1 MRAIL
6 PATFLVAAS
15 LLGAEGVVAPAP
27 VNQVV
32 ASADRTVTLAAAIDQ
47 ALARNLGLVIT
58 RLETARALDSVEQAE
73 ADFDPVFGW
82 SNRLSGAQSSFDRQ
96 NGNPAARDFSSDIS
110 LSRKFSWG
118 GTLTLGTGMTRLWA
132 DGGSLNS
139 TASNFDLG
147 TSLSYTQPLL
157 AGAGRAV
164 NLSALIAAKEGATRS
179 RLALRAAALD
189 LIRDTEVAYWSLAG
203 ARTLVALRETS
214 LRSAESLL
222 EQVQTKRRLGD
233 ATALE
238 ELQAAADVANQKV
251 AVLNAKQAVD
261 GAEMRLRRTLGR
273 GDAAEIEQAV
283 LVEAIPSSA
292 VAAPEPF
299 ALWIRQ
305 AADFDFE
312 TAIQLSALAQANSSL
327 DAARQ
332 NDAAQLD
339 LTLSGANIG
348 PSVAGLNQA
357 HNGLRDASGWSN
369 SISFTYRLPL
379 GSRES
384 EAALRSAARARL
396 QAECRLADVRQTLVF
411 NARATWRDLEAARA
425 RVDSA
430 TSALALQ
437 RQSYEGERA
446 RYAAGQSDILRVL
459 QAQAALDAAQLN
471 WIQSSLDARSASAR
485 VARLDG
491 SLLAR
496 HGFTLEAAEAK
507 VGAGLPMDEPL
518 PPLSATP

>member
-1 MRAIL
+1 MRALI
-6 PATFLVAAS
+6 PASFLVAAS
-15 LLGAEGVVAPAP
+15 LLGAEGVVASAPAP
-27 VNQVV
+27 REALPP
-32 ASADRTVTLAAAIDQ
+32 ASTVTLSAAIDQ
-47 ALARNLGLVIT
+47 ALARNLGLAVT
-58 RLETARALDSVEQAE
+58 RLDAARSLDYVDQAE
-73 ADFDPVFGW
+73 AAFDPVFGW
-82 SNRLSGAQSSFDRQ
+82 SNRLSGGKSALDRQ
-96 NGNPAARDFSSDIS
+96 LGHPAAQDFSSDVS

-118 GTLTLGTGMTRLWA
+118 GTLTLGTGLTRLWSEGTNL
-132 DGGSLNS
+132 DT

-157 AGAGRAV
+157 AGGGRAV
-164 NLSALIAAKEGATRS
+164 NLANLIAAKEGATRS

-203 ARTLVALRETS
+203 ARTLVSLRETS

-251 AVLNAKQAVD
+251 AVLNAKQSVD

-273 GDAAEIEQAV
+273 GDAAEIEQPV
-283 LVEAIPSSA
+283 LVEPIPQA
-292 VAAPEPF
+292 TVPAPEPF
-299 ALWIRQ
+299 AQWIRQ
-305 AADFDFE
+305 AASFDFD
-312 TAIQLSALAQANSSL
+312 TAIQLSALAQANSAL
-327 DAARQ
+327 EAARQ
-332 NDAAQLD
+332 NDAPQLD
-339 LTLSGANIG
+339 LTLSGANHG
-348 PSVAGLNQA
+348 PSVAGLHQA
-357 HNGLRDASGWSN
+357 YEGLRDAAGWSN
-369 SISFTYRLPL
+369 SISLTYRVPL

-384 EAALRSAARARL
+384 EASLRAAGRARR
-396 QAECRLADVRQTLVF
+396 QAELRLADVRQNLVF

-471 WIQSSLDARSASAR
+471 WIQSLLDARSASAR

-491 SLLAR
+491 SLLVR
-496 HGFTLEAAEAK
+496 HGFTLESAEAK
-507 VGAGLPMDEPL
+507 VAGGLPTEEPL

>member
-1 MRAIL
+1 MRALI
-6 PATFLVAAS
+6 PASFLVAAS
-15 LLGAEGVVAPAP
+15 LLGAEGVVAAAPASREALP
-27 VNQVV
+27 P
-32 ASADRTVTLAAAIDQ
+32 ASTVTLSAAIDQ
-47 ALARNLGLVIT
+47 ALARNLGLAVT
-58 RLETARALDSVEQAE
+58 RLDAARSLDYVDQAD
-73 ADFDPVFGW
+73 AAFDPVFGW
-82 SNRLSGAQSSFDRQ
+82 SNRLSGGKSALDRQ
-96 NGNPAARDFSSDIS
+96 LGHPAAQDFSSDVS

-118 GTLTLGTGMTRLWA
+118 GTLTLGTGLTRLWSEGTNL
-132 DGGSLNS
+132 DT

-157 AGAGRAV
+157 AGGGRAV
-164 NLSALIAAKEGATRS
+164 NLANLIAAKEGATRS

-203 ARTLVALRETS
+203 ARTLVSLRETS

-251 AVLNAKQAVD
+251 AVLNAKQSVD

-273 GDAAEIEQAV
+273 GAAAEIEQPV
-283 LVEAIPSSA
+283 LVEPIPQA
-292 VAAPEPF
+292 TVPAPEPF
-299 ALWIRQ
+299 AQWIRQ
-305 AADFDFE
+305 AASFDFD
-312 TAIQLSALAQANSSL
+312 TAIQLSALAQANSAL
-327 DAARQ
+327 EAARQ
-332 NDAAQLD
+332 NDAPQLD
-339 LTLSGANIG
+339 LTLSGANHG
-348 PSVAGLNQA
+348 PSVAGLHQA
-357 HNGLRDASGWSN
+357 YEGLRDAAGWSN
-369 SISFTYRLPL
+369 SISLTYRVPL

-384 EAALRSAARARL
+384 EASLRAAGRARR
-396 QAECRLADVRQTLVF
+396 QAELRLADVRQNLVF

-471 WIQSSLDARSASAR
+471 WIQSLLDARSASAR

-491 SLLAR
+491 SLLVR
-496 HGFTLEAAEAK
+496 HGFTLESAEAK
-507 VGAGLPMDEPL
+507 VAGGLPAEEPL

>member
-1 MRAIL
+1 MRALI
-6 PATFLVAAS
+6 PASFLVAAS
-15 LLGAEGVVAPAP
+15 LLGAEGVVAAAPASREALP
-27 VNQVV
+27 P
-32 ASADRTVTLAAAIDQ
+32 ASTVTLSAAIDQ
-47 ALARNLGLVIT
+47 ALARNLGLAVT
-58 RLETARALDSVEQAE
+58 RLDAARSLDYVDQAD
-73 ADFDPVFGW
+73 AAFDPVFGW
-82 SNRLSGAQSSFDRQ
+82 SNRLSGGKSALDRQ
-96 NGNPAARDFSSDIS
+96 LGHPAAQDFSSDVS

-118 GTLTLGTGMTRLWA
+118 GTLTLGTGLTRLWSEGTNL
-132 DGGSLNS
+132 DT

-157 AGAGRAV
+157 AGGGRAV
-164 NLSALIAAKEGATRS
+164 NLANLIAAKEGATRS

-203 ARTLVALRETS
+203 ARTLVSLRETS

-251 AVLNAKQAVD
+251 AVLNAKQSVD

-273 GDAAEIEQAV
+273 GAAAEIEQPV
-283 LVEAIPSSA
+283 LVEPIPQA
-292 VAAPEPF
+292 NVPAPEPF
-299 ALWIRQ
+299 AQWIRQ
-305 AADFDFE
+305 AASFDFD
-312 TAIQLSALAQANSSL
+312 TAIQLSALAQANSAL
-327 DAARQ
+327 EAARQ
-332 NDAAQLD
+332 NDAPQLD
-339 LTLSGANIG
+339 LTLSGANHG
-348 PSVAGLNQA
+348 PSVAGLHQA
-357 HNGLRDASGWSN
+357 YEGLRDAAGWSN
-369 SISFTYRLPL
+369 SISLTYRVPL

-384 EAALRSAARARL
+384 EASLRAAGRARR
-396 QAECRLADVRQTLVF
+396 QAELRLADVRQNLVF

-471 WIQSSLDARSASAR
+471 WIQSLLDARSASAR

-491 SLLAR
+491 SLLVR
-496 HGFTLEAAEAK
+496 HGFTLESAEAK
-507 VGAGLPMDEPL
+507 VAGGLPAEEPL

>member
-1 MRAIL
+1 MRALI
-6 PATFLVAAS
+6 PASFLVAAS
-15 LLGAEGVVAPAP
+15 LLGADGVAAPATGERLGASP
-27 VNQVV
+27 QVV
-32 ASADRTVTLAAAIDQ
+32 TLSAAIDQ
-47 ALARNLGLVIT
+47 ALARNLGLAVT
-58 RLETARALDSVEQAE
+58 RLDASRSLDGVDQAE
-73 ADFDPVFGW
+73 AAFDPVFGW
-82 SNRLSGAQSSFDRQ
+82 SNRLSGGKSAANRLAGD
-96 NGNPAARDFSSDIS
+96 PAAQDFSSDLS

-118 GTLTLGTGMTRLWA
+118 GTLTLGTGMTRLWS
-132 DGGSLNS
+132 DGGDVNS
-139 TASNFDLG
+139 TASSFDLG

-203 ARTLVALRETS
+203 ARTLVSLRETS

-238 ELQAAADVANQKV
+238 ELQAAAEVANQKV
-251 AVLNAKQAVD
+251 AVLNAQQAVD

-273 GDAAEIEQAV
+273 GDAADIEQAV
-283 LVEAIPSSA
+283 LVEAIPQA
-292 VAAPEPF
+292 TVAAPEPF
-299 ALWIRQ
+299 APWIRK
-305 AADFDFE
+305 AASFDFD
-312 TAIQLSALAQANSSL
+312 TAIQLSALTQANSAL
-327 DAARQ
+327 EAARQ
-332 NDAAQLD
+332 NDAPQLD
-339 LTLSGANIG
+339 LTLSGANYG
-348 PSVAGLNQA
+348 PSVAGLHQA
-357 HNGLRDASGWSN
+357 YDGLRDAAGWSN
-369 SISFTYRLPL
+369 SISLTYRLPL

-384 EAALRSAARARL
+384 EAALSSAARARR
-396 QAECRLADVRQTLVF
+396 QAELRLADVRQSLVF

-459 QAQAALDAAQLN
+459 QAQAALDASQLN
-471 WIQSSLDARSASAR
+471 WIQSLLDARSASAR

-496 HGFTLEAAEAK
+496 HGFTLESAEAK
-507 VGAGLPMDEPL
+507 VAGGLSPEDPL
-518 PPLSATP
+518 PPLSETP

>member
-1 MRAIL
+1 MRALI
-6 PATFLVAAS
+6 PASFLVAAS
-15 LLGAEGVVAPAP
+15 LLGAEGVVAAAPASREALP
-27 VNQVV
+27 P
-32 ASADRTVTLAAAIDQ
+32 ASTVTLSAAIDQ
-47 ALARNLGLVIT
+47 ALARNLGLAVT
-58 RLETARALDSVEQAE
+58 RLDAARSLDYVDQAE
-73 ADFDPVFGW
+73 AAFDPVFGW
-82 SNRLSGAQSSFDRQ
+82 SNRLSGGKSALDRQ
-96 NGNPAARDFSSDIS
+96 LGHPAAQDFSSDVS

-118 GTLTLGTGMTRLWA
+118 GTLTLGTGLTRLWSEGTNL
-132 DGGSLNS
+132 DT

-157 AGAGRAV
+157 AGGGRAV
-164 NLSALIAAKEGATRS
+164 NLANLIAAKEGATRS

-203 ARTLVALRETS
+203 ARTLVSLRETS

-251 AVLNAKQAVD
+251 AVLNAKQSVD

-273 GDAAEIEQAV
+273 GDAAEIEQPV
-283 LVEAIPSSA
+283 LVEPIPQA
-292 VAAPEPF
+292 TVPAPEPF
-299 ALWIRQ
+299 AQWIRQ
-305 AADFDFE
+305 AASFDFD
-312 TAIQLSALAQANSSL
+312 TAIQLSALAQANSAL
-327 DAARQ
+327 EAARQ
-332 NDAAQLD
+332 NDAPQLD
-339 LTLSGANIG
+339 LTLSGANHG
-348 PSVAGLNQA
+348 PSVAGLHQA
-357 HNGLRDASGWSN
+357 YEGLRDAAGWSN
-369 SISFTYRLPL
+369 SISLTYRVPL

-384 EAALRSAARARL
+384 EASLRAAGRARR
-396 QAECRLADVRQTLVF
+396 QAELRLADVRQNLVF

-471 WIQSSLDARSASAR
+471 WIQSLLDARTASAR

-491 SLLAR
+491 SLLVR
-496 HGFTLEAAEAK
+496 HGFTLESAEAK
-507 VGAGLPMDEPL
+507 VAGGLPAEEPL